1 MSENNVQS
9 YFIPLSIIIAG
20 ALIAGGIYFSG
31 GIAAPSG
38 TNTGGQQAGK
48 LPTVKKIDTTRDHFR
63 GNANAKVVIVEYS
76 DLQCPYCQLFQ
87 GVMQQVINKYGA
99 SGQVAWVF
107 RHFPLSSIHPEARPA
122 ALAAECVAKNKGEDA
137 FWRFTDAAFADQ
149 GNIGDALL
157 KKLALAEGISAS
169 DLDKCVADPAIA
181 KRVADD
187 EKEIMSQGVQGTP
200 FSVVFKDGK
209 VIGVIN
215 GAQKYPDVETAIEQA
230 INPTK
235 TPEVTN

>member
-1 MSENNVQS
+1 
-9 YFIPLSIIIAG
+9 
-20 ALIAGGIYFSG
+20 
-31 GIAAPSG
+31 
-38 TNTGGQQAGK
+38 
-48 LPTVKKIDTTRDHFR
+48 
-63 GNANAKVVIVEYS
+63 
-76 DLQCPYCQLFQ
+76 
-87 GVMQQVINKYGA
+87 
-99 SGQVAWVF
+99 
-107 RHFPLSSIHPEARPA
+107 
-122 ALAAECVAKNKGEDA
+122 
-137 FWRFTDAAFADQ
+137 
-149 GNIGDALL
+149 
-157 KKLALAEGISAS
+157 LALAEGISAS